1 MSMQNLS
8 DPLFKLTV
16 AEFREHFRDEITS
29 TIESFLE
36 IKKSESRDFQQNHST
51 LDIVEAAQLLKV
63 SKQTIYQN
71 IKSIPH
77 RKIFGRLVFLRDE
90 LLQFID
96 QNGNTDVRNKGDPNI
111 GVAKTN
117 S

>member
-1 MSMQNLS
+1 MALID
-8 DPLFKLTV
+8 DPLFKLSV
-16 AEFREHFRDEITS
+16 GEFQELLSNHYSTTTEKLVNQKMQHFEP
-29 TIESFLE
+29 
-36 IKKSESRDFQQNHST
+36 QQKVSDTT
-51 LDIVEAAQLLKV
+51 LDIDEATHLLKV

-96 QNGNTDVRNKGDPNI
+96 QNGNYKAKNKGAP
-111 GVAKTN
+111 KL
-117 S
+117 